1 VAVNVDLN
9 DDVQSAAGVE
19 LEAKP
24 IDLSGKIVPKIMITS
39 SNKDV
44 HYLEESV
51 MTPFMVR
58 VRVKLKATVAPGL

>member
-1 VAVNVDLN
+1 MIDPMSRIV
-9 DDVQSAAGVE
+9 SAADVE